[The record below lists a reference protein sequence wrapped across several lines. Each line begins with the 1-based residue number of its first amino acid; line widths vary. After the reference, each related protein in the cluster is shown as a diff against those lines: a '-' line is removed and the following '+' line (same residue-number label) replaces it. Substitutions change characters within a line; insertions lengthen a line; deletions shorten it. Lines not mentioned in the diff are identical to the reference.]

1 MQTYLFVDASC
12 SQMLGVFC
20 LVTYGSPVQRPVD
33 SSWPHLIFVFIA
45 YRVLSQGFTF
55 ASAAY
60 SWKHYMYTLSFALF
74 TSVSFSM
81 QHLVHLVRNSRW
93 VLFVLAVF
101 ERRPIDI
108 LPCLHIQNI
117 CQNQLQVLEI
127 YRFFLKCS
135 KNVISKVYFGNFH
148 ITMR

>member
-20 LVTYGSPVQRPVD
+20 LVTFGSPVQRPVD

-60 SWKHYMYTLSFALF
+60 SWIWIALYVYSILCSVYFSLFFYAAFGPSCKKF
-74 TSVSFSM
+74 T
-81 QHLVHLVRNSRW
+81 W

-108 LPCLHIQNI
+108 LPCLHVQNI

-127 YRFFLKCS
+127 YRFF
-135 KNVISKVYFGNFH
+135 
-148 ITMR
+148 